1 MTTTGSTALTDDD
14 MVVMTLLHAAFRR
27 DVGRLANVAQ
37 TYGTET
43 DEVHDALLVGWHG
56 FSRELHHHHRIE
68 DTRIWPLMRR
78 RLADRPD
85 DLAVLDDMEAEHSLI
100 DPTLAALEEAFDDRE
115 HGPEQVPHRIDD
127 LVELLRSHLA
137 HEERDAFPLI
147 REVITAPEWH
157 ALSTAAVKEL
167 SYSEI
172 AQVGPY
178 VVDGATPEQAR
189 LVLSELPVPLRLVHR
204 FWWNPRYQRVRRW
217 G

>member
-68 DTRIWPLMRR
+68 DTHIWPLMRR

-85 DLAVLDDMEAEHSLI
+85 DLAVLDDMETEHSLI

-127 LVELLRSHLA
+127 LVGLLRSHLA
-137 HEERDAFPLI
+137 HEERAAFPLI
-147 REVITAPEWH
+147 REVITTQEWH

-172 AQVGPY
+172 AQIGPY